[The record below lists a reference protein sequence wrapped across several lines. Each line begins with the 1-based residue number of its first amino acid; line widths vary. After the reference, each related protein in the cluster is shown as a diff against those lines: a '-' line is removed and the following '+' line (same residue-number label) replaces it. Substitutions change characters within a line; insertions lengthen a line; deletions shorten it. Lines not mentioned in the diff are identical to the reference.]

1 MCAGSAH
8 FGLADSL
15 SEALEGI
22 YAGSAHF
29 GLADSSSEAL
39 EGIYAGSAH
48 FGIADSSSEALEGIY
63 AGSAH
68 LGLTDSSSEA
78 LEGERD
84 VFLPWMRLSMLWC
97 TGIKSVCPLLM
108 SYVVSLL
115 VMLLSSP
122 LLLKT
127 VAMSILGKY
136 LPRWALTT
144 SS

>member
-22 YAGSAHF
+22 YAGSVHL
-29 GLADSSSEAL
+29 GLADLSSEAL
-39 EGIYAGSAH
+39 EGIYSGSVH
-48 FGIADSSSEALEGIY
+48 FGLAGSSSEVLEGIY
-63 AGSAH
+63 AGSAQFV
-68 LGLTDSSSEA
+68 LIDSPSDA

-97 TGIKSVCPLLM
+97 AGIKSVCPLLM

-115 VMLLSSP
+115 TMLLSSP

-127 VAMSILGKY
+127 AAMSILGKY
-136 LPRWALTT
+136 RSRWALTT